1 MRYYRARMALCHR
14 VSLGR
19 LELRFIQAHDARTRF
34 HGEFPRGYSYQ
45 KRELSFLSPPSI
57 VLFSSPPY
65 SGDTIRGIIGS
76 RYSNWT
82 CSTEERGGREKRE
95 KSARPFFT
103 RRTSGT
109 GFSELGRGVE
119 NLFPPGPSWP
129 SLTGLTGFHAS
140 LQCSVI
146 ARDRVRQRN
155 LRVDSIDRLVVVI
168 IHFDTVINSLGRADH
183 FSLAPNNGSTCKFSR
198 VQPLKSFY
206 SKNRNN

>member
-82 CSTEERGGREKRE
+82 CSTDERGEKKGKKARGRFSPVEPVELVSR
-95 KSARPFFT
+95 SWAGASRTCSLLAPPGRRWQVLLVFT
-103 RRTSGT
+103 R
-109 GFSELGRGVE
+109 VC
-119 NLFPPGPSWP
+119 NVPSSRETAYDNEIYESIP
-129 SLTGLTGFHAS
+129 SIVS
-140 LQCSVI
+140 
-146 ARDRVRQRN
+146 
-155 LRVDSIDRLVVVI
+155 
-168 IHFDTVINSLGRADH
+168 
-183 FSLAPNNGSTCKFSR
+183 
-198 VQPLKSFY
+198 
-206 SKNRNN
+206 